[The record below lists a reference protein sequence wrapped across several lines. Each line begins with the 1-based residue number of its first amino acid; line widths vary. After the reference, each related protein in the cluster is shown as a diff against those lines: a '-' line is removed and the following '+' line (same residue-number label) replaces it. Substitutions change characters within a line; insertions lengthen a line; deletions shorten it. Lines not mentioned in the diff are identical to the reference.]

1 MEHTKMYHLVEPR
14 ILENLERQQGIP
26 DPRLTKY
33 HKLDGDMQSLLT
45 GDRPTTTDDETL
57 KVYNQKLMRQ
67 RMMQDQYANHRPPV
81 KKEVVQPSNVAANV
95 ASNNGNPASHPISDA
110 NPPTFDDTE
119 REIYDSVPKSMQRKA

>member
-1 MEHTKMYHLVEPR
+1 MYHLVEPR

-26 DPRLTKY
+26 DPRLSKY

-45 GDRPTTTDDETL
+45 DDRPTTTDDETL

-81 KKEVVQPSNVAANV
+81 KVEVVQPSNAAANV
-95 ASNNGNPASHPISDA
+95 TSNNGNPVSDS
-110 NPPTFDDTE
+110 NLSDDTE
-119 REIYDSVPKSMQRKA
+119 REI

>member
-57 KVYNQKLMRQ
+57 K
-67 RMMQDQYANHRPPV
+67 
-81 KKEVVQPSNVAANV
+81 
-95 ASNNGNPASHPISDA
+95 
-110 NPPTFDDTE
+110 
-119 REIYDSVPKSMQRKA
+119 EIRNS

>member
-45 GDRPTTTDDETL
+45 DDDGGRNVKSLQSETHETE
-57 KVYNQKLMRQ
+57 NDAGPIRQ
-67 RMMQDQYANHRPPV
+67 P
-81 KKEVVQPSNVAANV
+81 
-95 ASNNGNPASHPISDA
+95 
-110 NPPTFDDTE
+110 
-119 REIYDSVPKSMQRKA
+119 